1 MALHP
6 ITAEVE
12 KIDRIAPI
20 LEQSLGQ
27 RVADLAPEILKQL
40 RSIRLAPKLTSSG
53 LEPINPIVDWILY
66 TRYVAKEFLE
76 TGDIAKNS
84 RQLTKRK

>member
-20 LEQSLGQ
+20 LEKNLGQ
-27 RVADLAPEILKQL
+27 RVADLAPEVLKQL

-66 TRYVAKEFLE
+66 TRYVAGEFLKTGE
-76 TGDIAKNS
+76 TAKSNP
-84 RQLTKRK
+84 RLTKK